1 MANVSTA
8 VMATVS
14 PRASKTGQGV
24 TIPAGARLTVA
35 AAIRATPAYPAL
47 LQGGRVLTLREG
59 GRIVAVLP

>member
-8 VMATVS
+8 VLAAQP
-14 PRASKTGQGV
+14 PREAKTGSGV
-24 TIPAGARLTVA
+24 SAPAGGRLTVA
-35 AAIRATPAYPAL
+35 AAVRATPAYPPL